1 MILAVKTIAA
11 GAEFVPVPYIR
22 AAFGTVAIFLETKMK
37 KNRDDL
43 RDLCAGTVEIVLLL
57 RDEISAHGHVVG
69 ARFMELCENFAS

>member
-1 MILAVKTIAA
+1 
-11 GAEFVPVPYIR
+11 
-22 AAFGTVAIFLETKMK
+22 MK
-37 KNRDDL
+37 KNRDNL